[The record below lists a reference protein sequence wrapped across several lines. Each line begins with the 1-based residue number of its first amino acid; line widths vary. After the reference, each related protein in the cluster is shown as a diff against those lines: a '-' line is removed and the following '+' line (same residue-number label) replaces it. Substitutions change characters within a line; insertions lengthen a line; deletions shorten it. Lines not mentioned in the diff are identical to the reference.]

1 MDLLLVIAAV
11 IIVKEPEGGLHTGA
25 HGGEW
30 HGLPITRQFTQTSTR
45 VTLVRGYAVYPAALG
60 FARNA
65 WRIHS
70 RPHARRLRQKAMRSG
85 GRPSLSGGELLGKI
99 LRRNSHLPVT
109 DDDSQDQHPERLDA
123 DDGKMTGQRDNNL
136 LPPPHSNSRFT
147 TYFIDPLCH
156 AISLAKSRSERESL
170 SYVLPPRPGVEV
182 WTADEAKRREA
193 ICAQSFGDLHH
204 AFRPVGMCADAMDN
218 NELEAMLQQEEDKRQ
233 ADEGRSSLSA
243 AQEARSE
250 DDEELDFD
258 GDNMHASVRQL
269 IRRIESESLDSDPHE
284 FSATS
289 NQDDD
294 EDDAEQELSRSSRGR
309 KFMYPSTVSDH
320 PDHSVLFYPESASQD
335 LLTRSVRR
343 LVIGLKDDADRHN
356 SQSNSQP
363 PRRRGNSC
371 PSPYYP
377 PSSSE
382 TSSSAA
388 DLSAPP
394 RSTGHSR
401 WKGRGALSR
410 LAPRLFDTLTFRRK
424 RKSYLYTDEELE
436 SVEGA
441 RWKIVELAL
450 RFGGKHRFYLV
461 QAVNMFFPL
470 VKYGRHGG
478 PHETRLYCN
487 RCGTLQWQHKRGGL
501 SDPVDLADVMQIAEG
516 RSTSVFRKYSSSI
529 PLESRSLSIVFR
541 DRTLDLETQ
550 SSSHRD
556 WLMSALRTLVSYAR
570 KQRDA
575 EKRAIAERSDQ
586 SVEET
591 DVTPPLSV
599 HGRPAPSHGSRT

>member
-1 MDLLLVIAAV
+1 
-11 IIVKEPEGGLHTGA
+11 
-25 HGGEW
+25 
-30 HGLPITRQFTQTSTR
+30 
-45 VTLVRGYAVYPAALG
+45 
-60 FARNA
+60 
-65 WRIHS
+65 
-70 RPHARRLRQKAMRSG
+70 MRSG
-85 GRPSLSGGELLGKI
+85 ARPSLSGGELLGKI
-99 LRRNSHLPVT
+99 LRRNSHLPGDSPQEQDPKET
-109 DDDSQDQHPERLDA
+109 DS
-123 DDGKMTGQRDNNL
+123 KMTGQRDNNV
-136 LPPPHSNSRFT
+136 PPQSGGNSRFT
-147 TYFIDPLCH
+147 TYIIDPLCH
-156 AISLAKSRSERESL
+156 VISLGKSRGERESL
-170 SYVLPPRPGVEV
+170 SYVLPSRPGVEI
-182 WTADEAKRREA
+182 WTPDEAKRREA
-193 ICAQSFGDLHH
+193 LCSQSFADLHH
-204 AFRPVGMCADAMDN
+204 TFRPVGLCADTMDN

-233 ADEGRSSLSA
+233 AHEVADCFSA
-243 AQEARSE
+243 EEDSQEE

-269 IRRIESESLDSDPHE
+269 IRRIESESLDSDSHE
-284 FSATS
+284 VSATS
-289 NQDDD
+289 NQD
-294 EDDAEQELSRSSRGR
+294 ESEGEQHQELSRASHGR
-309 KFMYPSTVSDH
+309 KLSYPTTVSKH
-320 PDHSVLFYPESASQD
+320 PDHSVLFYPESEVQD
-335 LLTRSVRR
+335 TLTRSVRR
-343 LVIGLKDDADRHN
+343 LVIGLKEDADRHN
-356 SQSNSQP
+356 SQSDSQP
-363 PRRRGNSC
+363 ARRRGNSC
-371 PSPYYP
+371 PGPYQ
-377 PSSSE
+377 PSSSFSASE
-382 TSSSAA
+382 ANSSAA
-388 DLSAPP
+388 EDGSAPP
-394 RSTGHSR
+394 RSAGHSR
-401 WKGRGALSR
+401 WKGRGAFSR

-470 VKYGRHGG
+470 IKYGRHGG

-501 SDPVDLADVMQIAEG
+501 SDAVDLADVMQITEG

-586 SVEET
+586 SVEEEVDT
-591 DVTPPLSV
+591 TPPPLSV
-599 HGRPAPSHGSRT
+599 HRRAIPRRTLALAARVPNDGT

>member
-1 MDLLLVIAAV
+1 
-11 IIVKEPEGGLHTGA
+11 
-25 HGGEW
+25 
-30 HGLPITRQFTQTSTR
+30 
-45 VTLVRGYAVYPAALG
+45 
-60 FARNA
+60 
-65 WRIHS
+65 
-70 RPHARRLRQKAMRSG
+70 MRSG
-85 GRPSLSGGELLGKI
+85 ARPSLSGGELLGKI
-99 LRRNSHLPVT
+99 LRRNSHLP
-109 DDDSQDQHPERLDA
+109 DDGPQDQDPKRPDS
-123 DDGKMTGQRDNNL
+123 DSKMTGPRDNNL

-156 AISLAKSRSERESL
+156 AISLGKSRGERESL
-170 SYVLPPRPGVEV
+170 SYVLPPRPGVEI

-204 AFRPVGMCADAMDN
+204 AFRPVGLCADTMDN

-233 ADEGRSSLSA
+233 AHEA
-243 AQEARSE
+243 ADCHSVDQEDASG

-258 GDNMHASVRQL
+258 GENMHASVRQL

-289 NQDDD
+289 NQDED
-294 EDDAEQELSRSSRGR
+294 EDEEEQQQELSRAR
-309 KFMYPSTVSDH
+309 KLTYPTTVSKH
-320 PDHSVLFYPESASQD
+320 PDHSVLFYPESEAQD
-335 LLTRSVRR
+335 PLTRSVRR

-356 SQSNSQP
+356 SQSDSQP
-363 PRRRGNSC
+363 ARRRGNSC
-371 PSPYYP
+371 PSPYQ
-377 PSSSE
+377 PSSSASSASE
-382 TSSSAA
+382 ANSSAA
-388 DLSAPP
+388 EDGSAPP

-401 WKGRGALSR
+401 WKSRGALSR

-529 PLESRSLSIVFR
+529 PKESRSLSIVFC

-575 EKRAIAERSDQ
+575 EKRAIAERSVQ
-586 SVEET
+586 SVEEEIDMT
-591 DVTPPLSV
+591 PPPLSV
-599 HGRPAPSHGSRT
+599 HRRAIPRRSLAMRVPSDAT